1 MTAPLVN
8 EAKLRAPRIHRETIV
23 RRRVTR
29 LLEGGRSRPLTV
41 VCAPAGFGKT
51 TALAQWA
58 ETAPHPTAW
67 LTLDAGDDDPRRL
80 LTHLT
85 AALERILPGVAVTA
99 ERALHGGSDPFQT
112 ALPLLLDAIAAA
124 AEPDGLAIVLDDWHL
139 VGDRDSQ
146 RLLGALV
153 DALPPHARVVLATR
167 VLPPLRLA
175 RRRAAGALV
184 EIGPEA
190 LAFRPAET
198 ERLLNGALALGLR
211 PDQLAAIEQRLA
223 GWPVGL
229 ALVSASMPA
238 QPDRD
243 RFLHAFARSRSDVA
257 EYLVEEVLDQLD
269 PPLRAFLRRTSILGR
284 LNASLCAAVLDD
296 PAAGELLARARR
308 SNLFMTVLDDAG
320 PDGVWV
326 RCHQLVA
333 ELLERELRARE
344 PALVDALHVR
354 ASRWFE
360 ASGRVEEAVA
370 HASAAGD
377 GRRAAAIVHRH
388 GELLMRERRYATVRR
403 LIDAIPPERGRH
415 GPYCRALRLLAGGL
429 DGTLSPDELHAG
441 LTRLRGDYDAPGV
454 EQLVEHT
461 LVSPFFGR
469 VGEAV
474 ERGRALFA
482 RVRAQPLAV
491 RAAVAANL
499 GVVLW
504 FAGEHREAETL
515 LAAHLEATVDR
526 RRAWSLA
533 TLALAALDAGDHERA
548 LARARA
554 ALDQVEAAGGQSAFE
569 HAFVHQAAAAVTRA
583 AGRPGDAERALARAA
598 RLTRSVPGSLHDG
611 LTLLLRAEL
620 RLDRGDRDGAA
631 AAAAAARAI
640 VDRCHD
646 AGVVARR
653 VAAVEAVLAGARDP
667 LRGSPLTRAELRVL
681 ALLPGELSRS
691 GIAAALYLSP
701 DTVGSHLRRIYRRL
715 GVASR
720 AEAVAAAR
728 LRGLLDPPCGEEP
741 AGRDGQVAVSPR

>member
-1 MTAPLVN
+1 MTVPPVN
-8 EAKLRAPRIHRETIV
+8 EAKLRAPRIHRETIA
-23 RRRVTR
+23 RRRVMR
-29 LLEGGRSRPLTV
+29 LLEAGAGRPLTV

-67 LTLDAGDDDPRRL
+67 LTLDAGDDHPRRL
-80 LTHLT
+80 LTHLA
-85 AALERILPGVAVTA
+85 AALERVAPAAAVAA
-99 ERALHGGSDPFQT
+99 EQALHDGSDPFET
-112 ALPLLLDAIAAA
+112 VLPLLLDAVARASSPRGIA
-124 AEPDGLAIVLDDWHL
+124 LVLDDCHL
-139 VGDRDSQ
+139 VADPDGQ
-146 RLLGALV
+146 RLLAVLV
-153 DALPPHARVVLATR
+153 DSLPPGARVVLATR
-167 VLPPLRLA
+167 TLPPLRLA

-198 ERLLNGALALGLR
+198 KRLLNGALALGLR
-211 PDQLAAIEQRLA
+211 PDQLAAVEERLA

-238 QPDRD
+238 RPGRD
-243 RFLHAFARSRSDVA
+243 HFLRAFAQSRSDVA
-257 EYLVEEVLDQLD
+257 EYLVEEVLDQMD

-284 LNASLCAAVLDD
+284 LNESLCAAVLDD

-320 PDGVWV
+320 PDGAWV

-344 PALVDALHVR
+344 PQLVDVLHLR
-354 ASRWFE
+354 ASEWFE
-360 ASGRVEEAVA
+360 ARGRVEEAVG
-370 HASAAGD
+370 HASTAGD

-388 GELLMRERRYATVRR
+388 ADRLMRERRYASIRR
-403 LIDAIPPERGRH
+403 LIDSIPPERGEH
-415 GPYCRALRLLAGGL
+415 GPYCRALRLLAGAL
-429 DGTLSPDELHAG
+429 DGATSPDELHAG
-441 LTRLRGDYDAPGV
+441 LVALQADYDAPGV

-469 VGEAV
+469 VGEAAD
-474 ERGRALFA
+474 RGRALFS
-482 RVRAQPLAV
+482 RVRAQPLEV

-504 FAGEHREAETL
+504 FAGEHREAASL
-515 LAAHLEATVDR
+515 LAGHVEAIVGR
-526 RRAWSLA
+526 RRAWALA
-533 TLALAALDAGDHERA
+533 TLALAALDGGDHA
-548 LARARA
+548 LALRRLRA
-554 ALDQVEAAGGQSAFE
+554 ALAQVETGGGASAFE
-569 HAFVHQAAAAVTRA
+569 HAFVHQAAAAVLRV
-583 AGRPGDAERALARAA
+583 AGRPADAEQALDRAA
-598 RLTRSVPGSLHDG
+598 RLTRRMPGSLHDG
-611 LTLLLRAEL
+611 FTLLLRAEL

-631 AAAAAARAI
+631 VAAAETRAV
-640 VDRCHD
+640 VDRCVD
-646 AGVVARR
+646 AGVVERR
-653 VAAVEAVLAGARDP
+653 LAAVEAALADSGDA

-681 ALLPGELSRS
+681 ALLPSELSRS

-720 AEAVAAAR
+720 AEAVAVAR
-728 LRGLLDPPCGEEP
+728 LRGLLDPPRVEQP
-741 AGRDGQVAVSPR
+741 AERSGQVATSPG